1 MQKKTIFKVEKK
13 NCLFLDFKV
22 NIIII
27 FILFK

>member
-1 MQKKTIFKVEKK
+1 MQKKTIFKVKK
-13 NCLFLDFKV
+13 NCLCLDFKV